1 MHDLHARVEAVPP
14 MSSTR
19 SNEFAVGTIDRVIR
33 FGPFCLRPAQQLLLD
48 SDSPVRIGARALDLL
63 IALVERAGEL
73 VTKDDLTARV
83 WPGLSV
89 DEGNLRT
96 QIALLRRALRDGEAG
111 ARYLIS
117 VPGRGYRFV
126 APVSTSE
133 TQEPGKQPTSPVKS
147 APGRLTRLIGR
158 ADAVNDIAGRLSRRR
173 FVTVTGPGGIGK
185 TSVALA
191 VAEQVA
197 TSYDDGVCVVDCAP
211 LLDTQ
216 LVAGKLAST
225 LGLTIAAPDPT
236 EGLVA
241 FLRSRRMLI
250 LFDSCE
256 RVVEAA
262 AVLAESVLRGATGV
276 DILATSREPLRA
288 EGEGVYRLPP
298 LEIPPASGELT
309 ASDVLSYPAVQLFV
323 ERAASSIDRF
333 ELRDADA
340 PVAVDI
346 CRKLDGMPLA
356 IELAAGRVDVFG
368 MRGVAARLDDRVRL
382 LTHGRRT
389 ALLRHRTLAATL
401 DWSYDALSGPEQT
414 VLRRLA
420 IFASDFT
427 LDAAQAVATDA
438 AGALTDIADVITG
451 LVSKSLL
458 NADLGTETG
467 LYRLL
472 DTTREYTRNKLVD
485 NEEFDLTARRHADYI
500 RLLLEGWT
508 AGAQL
513 VGAAHIDD
521 IRVALDWAFS
531 SSGDVEIGVAL
542 TAASLPLWTRLS
554 LNEECRRGVE
564 RALLEG
570 RKSNIRNDHREMQL
584 LAALGAALIYTL
596 GPGPE
601 VDAAWA
607 DALKIAEKLDDADYQ
622 IRILWGMWSSHFNS
636 GQFRTA
642 LTIGER
648 FHDAAVNSGDGVA
661 ELVGER
667 LLGVSRFYLGDHIN
681 ARRHIESMLQR
692 YVRPRDQSHIVR
704 FQFDQRVVARTVL
717 SRLLWAQ
724 GFPDQAMEEVE
735 GAVEEAT
742 TISHAMSLALTLAQ
756 AACPVA
762 LLCGDFDAAERFIA
776 LLIRHS
782 AEHALDIW
790 HTWGRCFVAT
800 LLIERGRTEGGLAA
814 LRKAL
819 DGLPQGAFYMRYTG
833 FQGTLA
839 EALGKV
845 GAVSAGLSTIDE
857 ALARSDRD
865 GERLYVAECLRIKGE
880 LLRLRNHPKS
890 TREAEEH
897 FERSLD
903 WSRRQQTL
911 SWELRSSVSLA
922 RLRQEQGRIDEARD
936 TLALVCSR
944 FEEGFQ
950 TTDMRAARTLLEQW
964 S

>member
-1 MHDLHARVEAVPP
+1 MHDLYARVEAVPP

-19 SNEFAVGTIDRVIR
+19 SNEFVVGTIDRVIR
-33 FGPFCLRPAQQLLLD
+33 FGSFCLRPAQQLLLD
-48 SDSPVRIGARALDLL
+48 LDFPVRIGARALDLL

-96 QIALLRRALRDGEAG
+96 QMALLRRALRDGEAG
-111 ARYLIS
+111 ARYLIT

-133 TQEPGKQPTSPVKS
+133 TQEPGKQPTFPVKS
-147 APGRLTRLIGR
+147 APGLPGRLTRLIGR
-158 ADAVNDIAGRLSRRR
+158 ADAVNDIAGRLGRRR

-225 LGLTIAAPDPT
+225 LGLTIAALDPT

-250 LFDSCE
+250 LLDSCE
-256 RVVEAA
+256 RIVEAA
-262 AVLAESVLRGATGV
+262 AVLAEFVLRGATGV

-401 DWSYDALSGPEQT
+401 DWSYDALSRPEQT

-420 IFASDFT
+420 IFASNFT

-438 AGALTDIADVITG
+438 AGALTDIADVVTT

-500 RLLLEGWT
+500 RLLLEGRT

-622 IRILWGMWSSHFNS
+622 IRILWGMWSSDFNS

-648 FHDAAVNSGDGVA
+648 FRDAAVNSGDGVA

-667 LLGVSRFYLGDHIN
+667 LLGVSKI
-681 ARRHIESMLQR
+681 
-692 YVRPRDQSHIVR
+692 
-704 FQFDQRVVARTVL
+704 L
-717 SRLLWAQ
+717 SRRPYQCTTPHRVSAATLCPPPGSVAYRPLSIRPTCRGSNGTFSAALGA
-724 GFPDQAMEEVE
+724 GFSGP
-735 GAVEEAT
+735 
-742 TISHAMSLALTLAQ
+742 
-756 AACPVA
+756 
-762 LLCGDFDAAERFIA
+762 GDGGG
-776 LLIRHS
+776 
-782 AEHALDIW
+782 
-790 HTWGRCFVAT
+790 GRCG
-800 LLIERGRTEGGLAA
+800 RGGDDHQSRH
-814 LRKAL
+814 
-819 DGLPQGAFYMRYTG
+819 
-833 FQGTLA
+833 
-839 EALGKV
+839 V
-845 GAVSAGLSTIDE
+845 
-857 ALARSDRD
+857 ARSDSGPGRVP
-865 GERLYVAECLRIKGE
+865 GGTAVRRFRRCGAVHCAAYPPFGRTCPGYLAHLGAMLRCHAAH
-880 LLRLRNHPKS
+880 R
-890 TREAEEH
+890 
-897 FERSLD
+897 
-903 WSRRQQTL
+903 
-911 SWELRSSVSLA
+911 
-922 RLRQEQGRIDEARD
+922 
-936 TLALVCSR
+936 
-944 FEEGFQ
+944 
-950 TTDMRAARTLLEQW
+950 ARTHGGGLGGAPQGTRWAAPRRVLYALHGLPRDACGSSREGRRGISW
-964 S
+964 PFDDRRGARPVGPRR